1 MISFIANG
9 FFMGLWIILSVLI
22 ASLSAYMV
30 ISQTDEYRR
39 YQFSTVVQKY
49 KKEKMNKTSEMIL
62 NFKRILNNVFH
73 LKMYQI
79 KNKILEIIIKK
90 HFH

>member
-1 MISFIANG
+1 
-9 FFMGLWIILSVLI
+9 
-22 ASLSAYMV
+22 
-30 ISQTDEYRR
+30 
-39 YQFSTVVQKY
+39 
-49 KKEKMNKTSEMIL
+49 MNKTSEMIL

-90 HFH
+90 HFHWNSNQISNHNKIFTAYLSQNQLEVS

>member
-1 MISFIANG
+1 MSK
-9 FFMGLWIILSVLI
+9 LQLI
-22 ASLSAYMV
+22 KHK
-30 ISQTDEYRR
+30 
-39 YQFSTVVQKY
+39 KY
-49 KKEKMNKTSEMIL
+49 KKEKMNKTSERIL